1 MTHKA
6 LTNECEA
13 LALKVEQ
20 QPDPGGAKSY
30 SATAPGQRVTWRVS
44 HTGGLL
50 GLPRVIVNGRD
61 THARSLHEV
70 RYLLK
75 P

>member
-20 QPDPGGAKSY
+20 QPDPGGANPKTETSI
-30 SATAPGQRVTWRVS
+30 SGTLAENNTTQ
-44 HTGGLL
+44 
-50 GLPRVIVNGRD
+50 
-61 THARSLHEV
+61 
-70 RYLLK
+70 K
-75 P
+75 PP